1 MRKKILSSFLS
12 LILVVSI
19 FSACGD
25 TTAESESS
33 GANNTSSVT
42 SEDKE
47 EIGFKDILKAE
58 NFDFKIISAEE
69 AKSFKNA
76 LGNEYK
82 AKDGTKLLLVI
93 ISAKVLFDR
102 GWLYYGKWILL

>member
-25 TTAESESS
+25 TTDESESS

-47 EIGFKDILKAE
+47 EIGFKDIST
-58 NFDFKIISAEE
+58 N
-69 AKSFKNA
+69 
-76 LGNEYK
+76 
-82 AKDGTKLLLVI
+82 T
-93 ISAKVLFDR
+93 
-102 GWLYYGKWILL
+102 